1 LKFSAHKLPAGVIA
15 NLPSQIAALESAMAG
30 QTDSRRAHK
39 VARRVA
45 DAELKSGSQAM
56 DALERIYMNAS
67 GGNTGAVNDWKEAR
81 RVGPSRTVVP
91 PAAVATPAATP
102 ALPTHVA

>member
-1 LKFSAHKLPAGVIA
+1 EGLLRAGDAARVEVLGA
-15 NLPSQIAALESAMAG
+15 QTSGRRDRDLPSQIAALESAMAG

-91 PAAVATPAATP
+91 PAAVAT
-102 ALPTHVA
+102 